1 MAGDGDVL
9 IATGVVAAAADGL
22 GYRSRDFVRVDT
34 PVGRGLGEL
43 PRLAIGA
50 GRMRATFFALGQAL
64 VDAIAVR
71 LVGDDEDAA
80 LGGRRRRGKEERTGQ
95 KR

>member
-22 GYRSRDFVRVDT
+22 GYRSRDFVRVDA
-34 PVGRGLGEL
+34 PVGRGLHKI
-43 PRLAIGA
+43 PRPAIGQR
-50 GRMRATFFALGQAL
+50 RMGTAFLALGEAL
-64 VDAIAVR
+64 VDAIPVR

-80 LGGRRRRGKEERTGQ
+80 LGRRRGRGEEERTGQ